1 MKFSRLILDGQVT
14 DLEQFAKKC
23 ILAFGATEHMQKD
36 NSESDDYIQREA
48 DEAYEKELQEMEK
61 RLDYIKNLSDEEIL
75 SNHVSYLSN
84 ELEYY
89 KEDIARIREN
99 RSRIEKILEDAKSWE
114 IPSEDHQEF
123 KEFMIEDLE
132 EGLKKGCDE
141 SHHVKRIEEINE
153 EFKMD
158 ANSVRERILKG
169 ATEDIERQKKE
180 VETEKQL
187 ADDSNAWVEQI
198 IKSFNQK

>member
-61 RLDYIKNLSDEEIL
+61 SLDYIKNLSDEEIL

-89 KEDIARIREN
+89 KEDLARIREN

-141 SHHVKRIEEINE
+141 SHHVKRIEEIDE

>member
-23 ILAFGATEHMQKD
+23 ILAFGATEHMQKED
-36 NSESDDYIQREA
+36 QESDEYIQREA
-48 DEAYEKELQEMEK
+48 DESYEKELLEMEK
-61 RLDYIKNLSDEEIL
+61 SLEFIKNMSDKDIL
-75 SNHVSYLSN
+75 QSHTTYLSS

-89 KEDIARIREN
+89 ESDLNRIRESK
-99 RSRIEKILEDAKSWE
+99 SRIEKILENAKSWE

-123 KEFMIEDLE
+123 KEFMIDDLE

-141 SHHVKRIEEINE
+141 SHHLKRIEEIKE
-153 EFKMD
+153 ELKMD

-169 ATEDIERQKKE
+169 ATEDMERQKKE
-180 VETEKQL
+180 IETEKQL
-187 ADDSNAWVEQI
+187 ASDSNLWVEKI
-198 IKSFNQK
+198 IESFNKK

>member
-23 ILAFGATEHMQKD
+23 ILAFGATEHMQKED
-36 NSESDDYIQREA
+36 QESDEYIQREA
-48 DEAYEKELQEMEK
+48 DESYEKELLEMEK
-61 RLDYIKNLSDEEIL
+61 SLEFIKNMSDKDIL
-75 SNHVSYLSN
+75 QSHTTYLSS

-89 KEDIARIREN
+89 ESDLNRIRESK
-99 RSRIEKILEDAKSWE
+99 SRIEKILEDAKSWE

-123 KEFMIEDLE
+123 KEFMIDDLE

-141 SHHVKRIEEINE
+141 SHHLKRIEEIKE
-153 EFKMD
+153 ELKMD

-169 ATEDIERQKKE
+169 ATEDMERQKKE
-180 VETEKQL
+180 IETEKQL
-187 ADDSNAWVEQI
+187 ASDSNLWVEKI
-198 IKSFNQK
+198 IESFNKK

>member
-23 ILAFGATEHMQKD
+23 ILAFGATEHMQKED
-36 NSESDDYIQREA
+36 QESDEYIQREA
-48 DEAYEKELQEMEK
+48 DESYEKELLEMEK
-61 RLDYIKNLSDEEIL
+61 SLEFIKNMSDKDIL
-75 SNHVSYLSN
+75 QSHTTYLSS

-89 KEDIARIREN
+89 ESDLNRIRESK
-99 RSRIEKILEDAKSWE
+99 SRIEKILEEAKSWE

-123 KEFMIEDLE
+123 KEFMIDDLE

-141 SHHVKRIEEINE
+141 SHHLKRIEEIKE
-153 EFKMD
+153 ELKMD

-169 ATEDIERQKKE
+169 ATEDMERQKKDI
-180 VETEKQL
+180 ETEKQL
-187 ADDSNAWVEQI
+187 ASDSNLWVEKI
-198 IKSFNQK
+198 IESFNKK

>member
-61 RLDYIKNLSDEEIL
+61 RLDYIKNLSDEEII

>member
-23 ILAFGATEHMQKD
+23 ILAFGATEHMQKED
-36 NSESDDYIQREA
+36 QESDEYIQREA
-48 DEAYEKELQEMEK
+48 DESYEKELLEMEK
-61 RLDYIKNLSDEEIL
+61 SLEFIKNMSDKDIL
-75 SNHVSYLSN
+75 QSHTTYLSS

-89 KEDIARIREN
+89 ESDLNRIRESK
-99 RSRIEKILEDAKSWE
+99 SRIEKILENAKSWE

-123 KEFMIEDLE
+123 KEFMIDDLE

-141 SHHVKRIEEINE
+141 SHHLKRIEEIKE
-153 EFKMD
+153 ELKMD

-169 ATEDIERQKKE
+169 ATEDMERQKKDI
-180 VETEKQL
+180 ETEKQL
-187 ADDSNAWVEQI
+187 ASDSNLWVEKI
-198 IKSFNQK
+198 IESFNKK

>member
-61 RLDYIKNLSDEEIL
+61 SLDYIKNLSDEEIL

-89 KEDIARIREN
+89 KEDLARIREN

-132 EGLKKGCDE
+132 ECLKKGCDE

>member
-61 RLDYIKNLSDEEIL
+61 SLDYIKNLSDEEIL

-89 KEDIARIREN
+89 KEDLARIREN